1 MAGIGIKLNKIY
13 GKNTLTTDLI
23 GAGYSTILTIA
34 PMIVVIAA
42 LVLMEQFLGFS
53 KVDYAIR
60 ELFSCTILYVF
71 IFALLTASPFNSV
84 LSRYMSDVI
93 YDETYEDI
101 LPCYY
106 VGLTCN
112 VILSVLVGIPFCVRE
127 YLVGGVDIFYVFTGY
142 CGYISLVLVFYSML
156 YLSICKD
163 YKKISL
169 FFSIGMGLA
178 VILAFAFHKYFHATI
193 TYSMLLSLTIG
204 FWVIASLECSVVRS
218 YFRENSG
225 RYKEVLGYFRRYW
238 QLIVTNFLYTLGLY
252 VHNFVFWTT
261 DLHMVVVKSFVC
273 VTSYD
278 MATCLAM
285 FTNISASVIF
295 ISRVEMHFH
304 ERYKA
309 YSEAVIGG
317 RGMDIEITKKRMFR
331 LLSEE
336 LMSLA
341 RVQFIITL
349 VIFLICMIFLPQF
362 GFGGMT
368 LRIYPCLAAGY
379 FILFLMYAEIIFL
392 YYFNDLNGS
401 VLTGLCFCIGTLLGS
416 VISSHFTDIWY
427 GMGLVAGSFIGWTVA
442 YRRIQWLEKNLDV
455 HIFCNGHLL
464 KKRREIRPSS
474 KVYDR
479 YEMEKEGNKE

>member
-1 MAGIGIKLNKIY
+1 MAGIGVRLNKIY
-13 GKNTLTTDLI
+13 GKETLTTDLI
-23 GAGYSTILTIA
+23 GTGYSVVVTIA
-34 PMIVVIAA
+34 PMLVVIGA
-42 LVLMEQFLGFS
+42 LMFMEWALGFS
-53 KVDYAIR
+53 KLDFATR

-71 IFALLTASPFNSV
+71 IFALLTAAPFNSV

-93 YDETYEDI
+93 YEETYEDI

-106 VGLTCN
+106 LGMFFN
-112 VILSVLVGIPFCVRE
+112 IFLSVLVGIPFCVRE
-127 YLVGGVDIFYVFTGY
+127 FLVGRVDVLYVFTGY
-142 CGYISLVLVFYSML
+142 CGYIALVLVFYSML

-163 YKKISL
+163 YKKISG
-169 FFSIGMGLA
+169 FFAIGML
-178 VILAFAFHKYFHATI
+178 VSILLSFLFKHFLHWSI
-193 TYSMLLSLTIG
+193 TYSMLLALTTGFSLT
-204 FWVIASLECSVVRS
+204 AALEFSVVRS

-225 RYKEVLGYFRRYW
+225 RYKKVLEYFRTFW
-238 QLIVTNFLYTLGLY
+238 KLIAANLLYTVGLF

-278 MATCLAM
+278 MASCLAM

-317 RGMDIEITKKRMFR
+317 RGTDIEITKKRMFR
-331 LLSEE
+331 LLGSE

-349 VIFLICMIFLPQF
+349 VLFLICMIFLPKF

-368 LRIYPCLAAGY
+368 MRIYPGLSAGY

-392 YYFNDLNGS
+392 YYFNDLTGA
-401 VLTGLCFCIGTLLGS
+401 VLTGAVFCMTTLVAS
-416 VISSHFTDIWY
+416 FVATHFSEIWY
-427 GMGLVAGSFIGWTVA
+427 GTGLVVGSFAGWSMA
-442 YRRIQWLEKNLDV
+442 YHRIRWVEKNLDV
-455 HIFCNGHLL
+455 HIFCNGTLL
-464 KKRREIRPSS
+464 KRKAEKRPSS
-474 KVYDR
+474 KVFDR
-479 YEMEKEGNKE
+479 YENRNE